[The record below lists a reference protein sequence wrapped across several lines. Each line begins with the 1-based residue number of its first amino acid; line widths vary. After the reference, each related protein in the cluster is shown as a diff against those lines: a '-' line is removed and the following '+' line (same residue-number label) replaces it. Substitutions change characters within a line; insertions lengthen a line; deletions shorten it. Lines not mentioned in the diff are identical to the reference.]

1 MDELWDLT
9 RMLKNAALFFPSC
22 SAIESSGNQSATA
35 TSRASTDR
43 ASTVRASTFVSP
55 VSAAARHEHS
65 TFLWRGMLVHCV
77 HISPY
82 HLQSSHKASLPLK
95 RSLFSNTMDR
105 IVDNFPLQ
113 AKQRRSLGVLRGL
126 GDNSHREHASSLC
139 LLYCFI
145 RKRHVIFIMMS
156 ANRENDLPNGSLPP
170 HPQPLGEDL

>member
-9 RMLKNAALFFPSC
+9 RILKNAALFFPSC

-35 TSRASTDR
+35 TSGLPQIELQQSEPPLLCLQFLRPHGTSTR
-43 ASTVRASTFVSP
+43 LSCGGECLSI
-55 VSAAARHEHS
+55 
-65 TFLWRGMLVHCV
+65 V

-82 HLQSSHKASLPLK
+82 HSQSSHKASLPLK